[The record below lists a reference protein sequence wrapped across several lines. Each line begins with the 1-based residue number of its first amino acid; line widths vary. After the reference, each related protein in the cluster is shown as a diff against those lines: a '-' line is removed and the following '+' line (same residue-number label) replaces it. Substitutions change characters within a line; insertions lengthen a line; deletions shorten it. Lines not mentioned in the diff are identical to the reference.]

1 MHKCTSNY
9 VSASALGQD
18 NKTLG
23 DLAGRIDF
31 ATVKVFTSLNSVK
44 KENCESSKS
53 MLPQDNEEICEIAVV

>member
-1 MHKCTSNY
+1 
-9 VSASALGQD
+9 LGQD